1 MMGFRLRLPNKSVR
15 FLNSLPIEFVRSSL
29 IAVFAVVAL
38 EAAASEQD
46 IRNQIALG
54 ALAFA
59 DNCRKCHQL
68 DGYGEEKLYPSL
80 HDPRLMA
87 DKALLIRTILHGGAA
102 HQDESSGAA
111 VRLMP
116 SLGFL
121 TNQEI
126 AAIIAFIT
134 NSWGD
139 EVLLVTEQDVG
150 DAR

>member
-1 MMGFRLRLPNKSVR
+1 MSQ
-15 FLNSLPIEFVRSSL
+15 
-29 IAVFAVVAL
+29 AT
-38 EAAASEQD
+38 ASERD

-59 DNCRKCHQL
+59 DNCKQCHQL

-80 HDPRLMA
+80 HNPALLA
-87 DKALLIRTILHGGAA
+87 DKSLMIKTILHGRAIG
-102 HQDESSGAA
+102 QDESGSETG
-111 VRLMP
+111 RLMP
-116 SLGFL
+116 RLSFL

-139 EVLLVTEQDVG
+139 EVLIVTDKQIE